1 MKRNSEMECNPITL
15 INILRR
21 YSREDYGAIFLYLP
35 SPRRACDQEAWAWLQ
50 LLKSMGAARRRWVI
64 SADHATGTIGETHGH
79 LFSPPPVCFE
89 AYRLDQTTLDKIFAR
104 L

>member
-1 MKRNSEMECNPITL
+1 MKRESEMDANPIAL
-15 INILRR
+15 INILRS
-21 YSREDYGAIFLYLP
+21 YSREDYGTIYLYLP

-50 LLKSMGAARRRWVI
+50 LLKSMGAARRRWLI
-64 SADHATGTIGETHGH
+64 PADHAARTISETHAH

-89 AYRLDQTTLDKIFAR
+89 AYRLDQNSLDKIFAR

>member
-1 MKRNSEMECNPITL
+1 MKCDPEMDANPITL

-21 YSREDYGAIFLYLP
+21 YSREDYGTIFLYLP

-50 LLKSMGAARRRWVI
+50 LLKSMGAARRRWLI
-64 SADHATGTIGETHGH
+64 SADHAAGTIGESHAH
-79 LFSPPPVCFE
+79 LFDPPPVCFE
-89 AYRLDQTTLDKIFAR
+89 TYRLDQASLGKIFAR